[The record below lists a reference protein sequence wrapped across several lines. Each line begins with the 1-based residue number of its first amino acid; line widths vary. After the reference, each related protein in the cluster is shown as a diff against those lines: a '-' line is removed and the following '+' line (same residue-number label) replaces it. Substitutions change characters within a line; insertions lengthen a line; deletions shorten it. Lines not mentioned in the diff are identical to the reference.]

1 MISWP
6 VEVADSSGSEPR
18 RPVIIMRATE
28 RAAEELKERA
38 AMVGAEAAR
47 RRVGR
52 MEAKVFI
59 LKVWIKWKD
68 EGMVVFGVGTLG
80 LACRSQEARA
90 RARLV
95 M

>member
-28 RAAEELKERA
+28 RAAEELNVRA

-47 RRVGR
+47 RREGR
-52 MEAKVFI
+52 MEANVFI
-59 LKVWIKWKD
+59 LDKMNLMKKLEDWWALKLAD
-68 EGMVVFGVGTLG
+68 TLG
-80 LACRSQEARA
+80 RPVAVRR
-90 RARLV
+90 RGRG
-95 M
+95 